1 MECREG
7 GKPAVKR
14 YSDKGT
20 ADEGLD
26 DAPTSEAGERETL
39 EHTDWPLAD
48 PSSAS
53 IASSDTSVRRP
64 LSTPRR
70 PPSCTPFRPLF
81 RRHAAR
87 PIDHSIFFFL
97 PVSW

>member
-1 MECREG
+1 M
-7 GKPAVKR
+7 KR

-87 PIDHSIFFFL
+87 PIHHSIFFFL